1 MMGIPEKVSYIGA
14 ILKSSVRVFLLRMR
28 GARVGKRVLL
38 GRVYWRI
45 NPANMFIGDGV
56 VIKDGV
62 CFENLESVQIRD
74 YVKIHEGVHIQA
86 GRDMSAK
93 LIVGYNSWIGER
105 TIVNCSR
112 DITIG
117 NDVGIGAYSQ
127 LWTHGYFPSI
137 ADGYPYKY
145 GSITIKNGAW
155 LPPSCSVLPG
165 VEIGEYAIIGTG
177 SVVTKNI
184 PSRVFATGIPCKVV
198 IYDEKQYRT
207 MLKAS
212 EKIDLVLEHCINY
225 MKLQGFSIE
234 EQGDEIWFCSLY
246 HKKFLLT
253 YREDPMEWKPD
264 RPACIFTWKPPEKK
278 YHPSGKTT
286 IFILSDNTY
295 TKTGSFHEWVIIRA
309 LLDTCALRVIPV

>member
-28 GARVGKRVLL
+28 GAQVGKRVLL

-45 NPANMFIGDGV
+45 NPANIFIGDGV

-74 YVKIHEGVHIQA
+74 YVKIHEGVHIQT
-86 GRDMSAK
+86 GKDMSAK
-93 LIVGYNSWIGER
+93 LVVGYNSWIGER
-105 TIVNCSR
+105 SIVNCSR

-117 NDVGIGAYSQ
+117 NDVGIGSYSQ

-155 LPPSCSVLPG
+155 LPPSCLVLPG

-184 PSRVFATGIPCKVV
+184 GSRVFAMGIPCKVV
-198 IYDEKQYRT
+198 IDNEKQYRKT
-207 MLKAS
+207 LKAS
-212 EKIDLVLEHCINY
+212 EKIDMVLEHCINY

-234 EQGDEIWFCSLY
+234 EQGDKIWFCSLY

-253 YREDPMEWKPD
+253 YQENPMEWKSD
-264 RPACIFTWKPPEKK
+264 RQACIFTWKLPKKK
-278 YHPSGKTT
+278 YHTSLKTT

-309 LLDTCALRVIPV
+309 LLDTCVLRIIPI